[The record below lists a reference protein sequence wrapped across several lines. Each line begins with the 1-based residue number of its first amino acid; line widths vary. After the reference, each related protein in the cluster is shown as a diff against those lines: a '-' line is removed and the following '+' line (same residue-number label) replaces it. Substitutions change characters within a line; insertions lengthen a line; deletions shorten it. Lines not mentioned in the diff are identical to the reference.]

1 MSPEHVVLLVA
12 AGFVGGS
19 LNAVAGG
26 GSFFTFPALLFTGI
40 GPIQAN
46 ATSNM
51 ALWPGF
57 IGSVIAYRAHLPPRR
72 TLLILGATSLVGSAL
87 GAYLL
92 TVTPPQLFARM
103 VPWLLLAATL
113 IFTFSGR
120 LTRLKAKASSVGA
133 ALGALSAVQGVLAIY
148 GGYFGGGIGLMML
161 AAFSL
166 FPVGDIHQMN
176 ALKTIM
182 AGLINGVAVVVFVL
196 ARVIVWPAALVA
208 LAGAVL
214 GGYVGAAVARKF
226 DPGAVRKFV
235 VATGWVLT
243 AYFFATS

>member
-1 MSPEHVVLLVA
+1 MTLEHVVLLVA

-26 GSFFTFPALLFTGI
+26 GSFFTFPALIFTGI

-57 IGSVIAYRAHLPPRR
+57 IGSVIAYRAQLPRGRPLR
-72 TLLILGATSLVGSAL
+72 ILGGASLVGSAA

-92 TVTPPQLFARM
+92 TITPALLFARM

-120 LTRLKAKASSVGA
+120 LTKLTAHRPAESGGLF
-133 ALGALSAVQGVLAIY
+133 ALAAVQGILAIY

-176 ALKTIM
+176 ALKAIM
-182 AGLINGVAVVVFVL
+182 AGLINGVAVVVFIL
-196 ARVIVWPAALVA
+196 AEVIVWPAALVA
-208 LAGAVL
+208 LGGAVL
-214 GGYVGAAVARKF
+214 GGYAGAAVARGF
-226 DPGAVRKFV
+226 DPVGVRRFV
-235 VATGWVLT
+235 VVTGWLLT